1 MLTEQER
8 KWLENRK
15 IRCSRC
21 VHYEVSGVG
30 GICFWCADM
39 EKFETSAYT
48 LASDYRDAAEFAER
62 VAAKL
67 TLEEPCPLPENA
79 DLDDCPYFTED
90 DGSAFSCRWCRLKR
104 ARIAVEEEM
113 DECLSPRL

>member
-1 MLTEQER
+1 MLTEKER

-30 GICFWCADM
+30 GICFWCADR

-48 LASDYRDAAEFAER
+48 LASDYRDAAYI
-62 VAAKL
+62 VAA
-67 TLEEPCPLPENA
+67 CNA
-79 DLDDCPYFTED
+79 
-90 DGSAFSCRWCRLKR
+90 
-104 ARIAVEEEM
+104 V
-113 DECLSPRL
+113 PRLIEMVQDMSSVIAGMPGMESTPDEILQDFFEATEPEE

>member
-1 MLTEQER
+1 MLTDKER

-30 GICFWCADM
+30 GICFWCADR

-48 LASDYRDAAEFAER
+48 LASDYRDAAEFEAR
-62 VAAKL
+62 AKMIAL
-67 TLEEPCPLPENA
+67 HLDIEDVPCA
-79 DLDDCPYFTED
+79 HGMTMFCPAKHFKGKGCGD
-90 DGSAFSCRWCRLKR
+90 WCRMRMAHLQAEK
-104 ARIAVEEEM
+104 EM
-113 DECLSPRL
+113 DNE

>member
-1 MLTEQER
+1 MMTEKER

-30 GICFWCADM
+30 GICFWCADR

-48 LASDYRDAAEFAER
+48 LASDYRDAAKFEAR
-62 VAAKL
+62 VSRCIAGNASELDMISNNLQFLDGFKAKSL
-67 TLEEPCPLPENA
+67 AWYILRE
-79 DLDDCPYFTED
+79 
-90 DGSAFSCRWCRLKR
+90 

>member
-1 MLTEQER
+1 MLTEKER

-30 GICFWCADM
+30 GICFWCADR

-48 LASDYRDAAEFAER
+48 LASDYRDAAEFEAR
-62 VAAKL
+62 VSRYIA
-67 TLEEPCPLPENA
+67 ENA
-79 DLDDCPYFTED
+79 SELYFGSNSWQFLDGFKAKSLAWYILWE
-90 DGSAFSCRWCRLKR
+90 
-104 ARIAVEEEM
+104 ARIVVEEKME
-113 DECLSPRL
+113 E

>member
-1 MLTEQER
+1 MLTDKER

-30 GICFWCADM
+30 GICFWCADR

-48 LASDYRDAAEFAER
+48 LASDYRDAAEFEAR
-62 VAAKL
+62 VSRYIA
-67 TLEEPCPLPENA
+67 ENA
-79 DLDDCPYFTED
+79 SELYFGSNSWQFLDGFKAKSLAWYILWE
-90 DGSAFSCRWCRLKR
+90 
-104 ARIAVEEEM
+104 ARIVVEEKME
-113 DECLSPRL
+113 E

>member
-30 GICFWCADM
+30 GICFWCADR

-48 LASDYRDAAEFAER
+48 LASDYRDAAEFEAR
-62 VAAKL
+62 VSRYIA
-67 TLEEPCPLPENA
+67 ENA
-79 DLDDCPYFTED
+79 SELYFGSNSWQFLDGFKAKSLAWYILWE
-90 DGSAFSCRWCRLKR
+90 
-104 ARIAVEEEM
+104 ARIVVEEKM
-113 DECLSPRL
+113 DQ

>member
-1 MLTEQER
+1 MLTEKER

-48 LASDYRDAAEFAER
+48 LASDYRDAAEFEAR
-62 VAAKL
+62 VSRYIA
-67 TLEEPCPLPENA
+67 ENA
-79 DLDDCPYFTED
+79 SKLYFSSNSWQFLDGFKAKSLAWYILWE
-90 DGSAFSCRWCRLKR
+90 
-104 ARIAVEEEM
+104 ARIIVEEEM